1 MRLFDNYYFVYL
13 KYLLL
18 HRNDEIFIK
27 YFRRKGISIGENC
40 HIYSSIATPEAYLIT
55 IGNDVTIAPGVRFL
69 THDNSVSKL
78 SPTFTDVFGKIL
90 IGNNC
95 FIGANAVIL
104 PGVELGANTI
114 VAAGSIVTKSYTGN
128 IVIGGNPAKP
138 ISSFED
144 YKKKIEG
151 YCSNVDGMSFSCK
164 KEYLLSDKAKLLKR

>member
-1 MRLFDNYYFVYL
+1 MRLFDNYYFAYL

-18 HRNDEIFIK
+18 HRNEDILIK

-55 IGNDVTIAPGVRFL
+55 IGNNVTIAPGVRFL

-78 SPTFTDVFGKIL
+78 SPMFTDVFGKIQ
-90 IGNNC
+90 IGDNC
-95 FIGANAVIL
+95 FIGANAVLL

-114 VAAGSIVTKSYTGN
+114 VAAGSIVTKSHTGN

-144 YKKKIEG
+144 YKKKIEK

-164 KEYLLSDKAKLLKR
+164 KKYLLSDEVKLLKR